1 MDFRKLDKVIV
12 FLIVFIFYGFFI
24 KHGDWNINSRLGL
37 VKAVVEEQR
46 LTIDSFHTDDF
57 ATEDKAFVN
66 GHYYSDKAI
75 GTSVLGV
82 IIYWPIH
89 TLTGNI
95 TSYSLFVMLIT
106 VLAIALPSA
115 LLAPIIYSMAI
126 QTTEN
131 RWAALGITLSI
142 CLGTALFPYAGS
154 FYGHSL
160 AAAAAFGAFFLWM
173 QAHRSGLIT
182 SGQIFLSG
190 ILISFMVITEYPT
203 AVIAVILIGYV
214 IYIAWTQ
221 KIFWT
226 WKFLVPFAIG
236 GLIPLAMLLTYNTV
250 CFGSPLTTGY
260 SHESLEQFQDSV
272 NSGFMA
278 FEFPSLRT
286 LFYLTLH
293 PAQGILV
300 QSPILLAALGGV
312 FFVIR
317 NKSMRAEL
325 TTAGLIILSFL
336 LMFSGVGLWWGGDAF
351 SSRYLIPVLPFFSI
365 FLIFLPKKFQPVVFM
380 LGAVSFAQMLIASA
394 TPFNG
399 LNLATEKI
407 LQDGAVLNNGRF
419 LLYSIL
425 LPRLLKN
432 KLTFTWGNTLL
443 GIQSWYFNLLIPLL
457 LAILLG
463 LVFAYIGKQAQTTLS
478 SQA

>member
-1 MDFRKLDKVIV
+1 MDLRKLDKVIV
-12 FLIVFIFYGFFI
+12 FLIVFIFYGYFI

-37 VKAVVEEQR
+37 VKAVVEEHR

-66 GHYYSDKAI
+66 SHYYSDKAI
-75 GTSVLGV
+75 GASVLGV
-82 IIYWPIH
+82 AAYWPIH
-89 TLTGNI
+89 QMTGNI
-95 TSYSLFVMLIT
+95 TSYSLFVMFIT

-115 LLAPIIYSMAI
+115 LLAPMMYSMAV
-126 QTTEN
+126 QSTEN
-131 RWAALGITLSI
+131 RWSALVITLSI

-173 QAHRSGLIT
+173 QAHRSGLIRW
-182 SGQIFLSG
+182 GQIFFSG
-190 ILISFMVITEYPT
+190 LLISFMVITEYPM
-203 AVIAVILIGYV
+203 AVIAVILIGYAV
-214 IYIAWTQ
+214 YVAWIQ

-226 WKFLVPFAIG
+226 WKFLIPFAIG
-236 GLIPLAMLLTYNTV
+236 GLIPVAVLLAYNTV

-260 SHESLEQFQDSV
+260 SHENLEQFQDSV

-278 FEFPSLRT
+278 FKFPSLRT

-293 PAQGILV
+293 PAQGILA
-300 QSPILLAALGGV
+300 QSPILLAALAGM
-312 FFVIR
+312 FFAFR
-317 NKSMRAEL
+317 DKSMRAEL
-325 TTAGLIILSFL
+325 ITASLVILSFL

-351 SSRYLIPVLPFFSI
+351 SSRYLIPILPFFSV
-365 FLIFLPKKFQPVVFM
+365 FLIFLPRKFQPAIYL
-380 LGAVSFAQMLIASA
+380 LGGLSFIQMLIASA

-407 LQDGAVLNNGRF
+407 LQGGSGLNGGSF

-432 KLTFTWGNTLL
+432 KLTLTWGNTLL
-443 GIQSWYFNLLIPLL
+443 GIQSWYFNLLTHLTQI
-457 LAILLG
+457 
-463 LVFAYIGKQAQTTLS
+463 
-478 SQA
+478 